1 MAAAAADAEEEGP
14 VDFEDDHLLELQQ
27 RMTPLQIARMAARLG
42 TIYHLPGVP
51 SSLRWPPDGDPER
64 DYRLTVLYAAV
75 LFTRL
80 RDSFRATLGG
90 LANRDHH
97 HRGNQHPDAYG
108 RNCRLTVLLNDF
120 GLLPTAFHGGGQERR
135 RSLNCLF
142 VGLTNAWFRFLEG
155 EQAAGPGEGHPR
167 NPFPVPV
174 PPLANNAEVEVP
186 VEWRPLF
193 QLPPVTT
200 TIEYRRLRW
209 ILLAYQVRYP
219 VLAGAP
225 PGRWHRYFE
234 PSLGL
239 QSITFWRHCLI
250 RAAFSLLVVDP
261 FWRLAHEE
269 GLFEGTH
276 MSDLHGVHFRLTGW
290 PNGVN
295 DPPEGEAAEQQEQQ
309 QGQAQVDPPEVLRD
323 TLLRWVFGVQVFGD
337 RPDPVVRPR
346 GGQGRAR
353 GRGRGRGRAEDRAED
368 PAGGRVDQRQAR
380 DRGRGRGRR
389 GRPRRQ

>member
-155 EQAAGPGEGHPR
+155 EQAAGPGEG
-167 NPFPVPV
+167 NPSES
-174 PPLANNAEVEVP
+174 LSGAGAAAGEQ
-186 VEWRPLF
+186 RRGGGSGR
-193 QLPPVTT
+193 
-200 TIEYRRLRW
+200 YRRLRW

-295 DPPEGEAAEQQEQQ
+295 DPPEGAEQQQD
-309 QGQAQVDPPEVLRD
+309 QAQVDPPEVLRD
-323 TLLRWVFGVQVFGD
+323 TLLRWVCLVIDLIRWYDHEEDKVELGAVVEAEGRELKTELKTQLAAELISVKLGVEVE
-337 RPDPVVRPR
+337 VVEAVP
-346 GGQGRAR
+346 GVNDF
-353 GRGRGRGRAEDRAED
+353 E
-368 PAGGRVDQRQAR
+368 VDESS
-380 DRGRGRGRR
+380 
-389 GRPRRQ
+389 